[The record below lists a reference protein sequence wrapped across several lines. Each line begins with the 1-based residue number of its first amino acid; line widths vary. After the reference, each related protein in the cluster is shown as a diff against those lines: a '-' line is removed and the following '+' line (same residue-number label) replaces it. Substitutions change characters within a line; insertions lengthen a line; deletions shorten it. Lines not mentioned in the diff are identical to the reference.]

1 MSDNVFD
8 KLDALLKKHAAN
20 EPEIPVLTDLVQP
33 PRIDLN
39 AIPVL
44 TEEITARDFT
54 APMELELDLIPEPM
68 RIDPAIKQAEAETVL
83 AQLNAV
89 EAELQAE
96 VDARIAQ
103 VQNEATPALELE
115 PAPAPEPEPEP
126 MEGAPEIPKEI
137 PQEVRPALP
146 LDSPPFSMEIP
157 LHAKYVPLPHT
168 VMEIPVLAADTQ
180 TAPLALSDE
189 ALRSI
194 ATLIE
199 IEVARLLK
207 DSLRQTLSAELS
219 GMLNIT
225 LDKALSSMLD
235 QHMMMLE
242 ETVRSTI
249 ADEFQK
255 QLAPF
260 KRPPPNK
267 S

>member
-20 EPEIPVLTDLVQP
+20 EPEIPVLTDLVEP

-68 RIDPAIKQAEAETVL
+68 RIDPAIKQAEAEIVL

-103 VQNEATPALELE
+103 VQNEATP
-115 PAPAPEPEPEP
+115 EP
-126 MEGAPEIPKEI
+126 MDGAPEIPKEI

-199 IEVARLLK
+199 TEVARLLK
-207 DSLRQTLSAELS
+207 DSLRQTLSEELS

-260 KRPPPNK
+260 KRQTPK
-267 S
+267 T

>member
-68 RIDPAIKQAEAETVL
+68 RIDPALKQAQAETVL

-103 VQNEATPALELE
+103 VQNE
-115 PAPAPEPEPEP
+115 PAPAPEP
-126 MEGAPEIPKEI
+126 MDGAPEIPKEI

-199 IEVARLLK
+199 TEVARLLK
-207 DSLRQTLSAELS
+207 DSLRQTLSEELS
-219 GMLNIT
+219 GILNIT

-260 KRPPPNK
+260 KRQTPK
-267 S
+267 T

>member
-20 EPEIPVLTDLVQP
+20 EPEIPVLTDLVEP

-44 TEEITARDFT
+44 TEEITARAFT

-68 RIDPAIKQAEAETVL
+68 RIDPAIKQAEAEIVL

-103 VQNEATPALELE
+103 VQNETTPAPGLE
-115 PAPAPEPEPEP
+115 P
-126 MEGAPEIPKEI
+126 MDGAPEIPKEI

-168 VMEIPVLAADTQ
+168 VMETPVLAADTQ

-199 IEVARLLK
+199 TEVARLLK

-260 KRPPPNK
+260 KRQTPK
-267 S
+267 T

>member
-20 EPEIPVLTDLVQP
+20 EPEIPVLTDLVEP
-33 PRIDLN
+33 PRVDLN

-44 TEEITARDFT
+44 TEEITAHPFAT
-54 APMELELDLIPEPM
+54 TLELELDLIPEPM

-103 VQNEATPALELE
+103 VQNEATPTLELE
-115 PAPAPEPEPEP
+115 PEP
-126 MEGAPEIPKEI
+126 MDGAPEIPKEI
-137 PQEVRPALP
+137 PQEVRPELP

-168 VMEIPVLAADTQ
+168 VMETPALAADTQ

-199 IEVARLLK
+199 TEVARLLK
-207 DSLRQTLSAELS
+207 DSLRQTLSEELS

-260 KRPPPNK
+260 KRQTPK
-267 S
+267 T

>member
-103 VQNEATPALELE
+103 VQNEATPALE
-115 PAPAPEPEPEP
+115 PID
-126 MEGAPEIPKEI
+126 MAPEIPKEI

-199 IEVARLLK
+199 TEVARLLK

-260 KRPPPNK
+260 KRQTPK
-267 S
+267 T